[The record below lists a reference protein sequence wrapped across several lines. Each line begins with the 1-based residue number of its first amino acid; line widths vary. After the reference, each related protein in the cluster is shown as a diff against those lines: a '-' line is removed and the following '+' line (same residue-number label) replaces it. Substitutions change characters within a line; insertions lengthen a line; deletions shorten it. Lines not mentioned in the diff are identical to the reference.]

1 MLHLYVQLYCSVGGI
16 QFKHLTDFICER
28 PQATAAMPGDECD
41 YTPRTKARKLRAA
54 LETAASEEEGPGE
67 VLRGDA
73 GGPRLGTEELSASI
87 PAGEE
92 STADG
97 DGEDDSLILRLSD

>member
-1 MLHLYVQLYCSVGGI
+1 
-16 QFKHLTDFICER
+16 
-28 PQATAAMPGDECD
+28 MPGDECD

-54 LETAASEEEGPGE
+54 LETAAATPAASEEEGPE
-67 VLRGDA
+67 EALRGDA
-73 GGPRLGTEELSASI
+73 GGPRHGTEELSASI